1 MARGP
6 RAAGRRRTRAWGL
19 TALDSASPGW
29 PRAVVFD
36 LDGTLVDSAPDIM
49 SALNATLATEGVAP
63 FDIQGVKAMVGG
75 GSRRLIERAL
85 AARALVADGAQIDRL
100 LSIFERIYTDNPC
113 QDTQIFPGAVALMD
127 ALAAKGVRLG
137 MCTNKPGAV
146 TLRLLDA
153 LDLTR
158 RFGAV
163 VTGSDG
169 LAKKPDGAMLEAT
182 FSRLGCTVAEGV
194 MIGDSVADVGC
205 ARAAGC
211 PVVLVSFGY
220 TSEPA
225 RTLGADA
232 VVDGFDQILPILQIM
247 QRSPMRA

>member
-1 MARGP
+1 M
-6 RAAGRRRTRAWGL
+6 
-19 TALDSASPGW
+19 DSAPPSW

-49 SALNATLATEGVAP
+49 TALNATLATEGVAA
-63 FDIQGVKAMVGG
+63 FDIERVKTMVGG

-85 AARALVADGAQIDRL
+85 AARALAADGTRMDRL
-100 LSIFERIYTDNPC
+100 VLIFERIYTDKPC
-113 QDTQIFPGAVALMD
+113 QDTRIFPGAIALMD
-127 ALAAKGVRLG
+127 ALAGSGVRLG

-146 TLRLLDA
+146 TLRLLEA

-169 LAKKPDGAMLEAT
+169 LAKKPDAAMLEAT
-182 FSRLGCTVAEGV
+182 FSRLGCKAEDGV
-194 MIGDSVADVGC
+194 MIGDSAADVGC

-220 TSEPA
+220 THEPA

-232 VVDGFDQILPILQIM
+232 VVDAYDEILPILRIM
-247 QRSPMRA
+247 HRSSMRA

>member
-1 MARGP
+1 
-6 RAAGRRRTRAWGL
+6 
-19 TALDSASPGW
+19 LDSAPPSW

-49 SALNATLATEGVAP
+49 AALNATLAADGVAP
-63 FDIQGVKAMVGG
+63 FDIERVKAMVGG

-85 AARALVADGAQIDRL
+85 AARALEADAARIDRFVAT
-100 LSIFERIYTDNPC
+100 FEKVYTDNPC
-113 QDTQIFPGAVALMD
+113 GGTRIFPGALAFMD
-127 ALAAKGVRLG
+127 ALAAKGIRLG

-169 LAKKPDGAMLEAT
+169 LPKKPDAAMLAAT
-182 FSRLGCTVAEGV
+182 FAKLGCGAEDGA
-194 MIGDSVADVGC
+194 MIGDSAADVGC

-211 PVVLVSFGY
+211 PVLLVSFGY
-220 TSEPA
+220 TPTPA
-225 RTLGADA
+225 AALGADA
-232 VVDGFDQILPILQIM
+232 VVDSFDEMLPMLQAL

>member
-1 MARGP
+1 
-6 RAAGRRRTRAWGL
+6 
-19 TALDSASPGW
+19 LDSAPPSW

-49 SALNATLATEGVAP
+49 AALNATLAMEGFAP
-63 FDIQGVKAMVGG
+63 FDIECVKEMIGG

-85 AARALVADGAQIDRL
+85 AARGEGADGGRIDGL
-100 LSIFERIYTDNPC
+100 VGAFEKVYAENPC
-113 QDTQIFPGAVALMD
+113 RDTRIFPGAVALMD
-127 ALAAKGVRLG
+127 VLAAKGVRLG

-146 TLRLLDA
+146 TSRLLDA

-163 VTGSDG
+163 ITGSDG
-169 LAKKPDGAMLEAT
+169 FPKKPDAAMLAAT
-182 FSRLGCTVAEGV
+182 FAKLGHSEEDGV
-194 MIGDSVADVGC
+194 MIGDSAADVGC

-220 TSEPA
+220 THEPA
-225 RTLGADA
+225 SALGADA
-232 VVDGFDQILPILQIM
+232 VVDSFDQVLPLLQTLHH
-247 QRSPMRA
+247 SHMRA